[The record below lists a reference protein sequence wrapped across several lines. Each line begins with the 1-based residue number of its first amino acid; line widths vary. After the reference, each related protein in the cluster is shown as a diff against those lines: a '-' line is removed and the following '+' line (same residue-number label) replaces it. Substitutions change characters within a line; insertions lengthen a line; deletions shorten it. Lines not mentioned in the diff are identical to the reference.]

1 MSFAHPALLLL
12 LLALPVLAWLQRR
25 TGKRPA
31 FLYSSTQLAR
41 GISSIRR
48 SHANRW
54 LHRLP
59 WIALPLLIIGLA
71 QPRLDE
77 GETTIRASGVD
88 IVVAFDL
95 SGSMSAEDFEI
106 DGQRINRLEVAR
118 RVLHEFIEKRP
129 SDRIGLVAFA
139 RNAYIAAPL
148 TLDHEFLRQNLDR
161 LSLATRDED
170 GTAIGSALV
179 AGVNRL
185 RDVQSKSKII
195 ILMTDGQ
202 NNAGQVPPLT
212 AAEAAHAL
220 QIKVYT
226 IGVGTRG
233 EAPVPYI
240 DAFGRQRYSLQPV
253 DIDETTLRTIA
264 EHTGAHYYRADNTET
279 LRSIYAEIDRLETT
293 DIEMTRYQNYRE
305 LFSWLV
311 LPGLVLLLLQIVLAN
326 TVWRTLP

>member
-1 MSFAHPALLLL
+1 MSFAYPAVLLL
-12 LLALPVLAWLQRR
+12 LLALPLLAWQQRR
-25 TGKRPA
+25 AGKRPA

-41 GISSIRR
+41 SISSIQRPR
-48 SHANRW
+48 AGMILNRLRW
-54 LHRLP
+54 L
-59 WIALPLLIIGLA
+59 ALALLIIGLA

-77 GETTIRASGVD
+77 GETTIRASGID

-95 SGSMSAEDFEI
+95 SGSMVAEDFVI
-106 DGQRINRLEVAR
+106 DGQHINRLEIAR

-129 SDRIGLVAFA
+129 TDRIGLVAFA

-148 TLDHEFLRQNLDR
+148 TLDHAFLRQNLDR
-161 LSLATRDED
+161 LTFATREED
-170 GTAIGSALV
+170 GTAIGSAIV
-179 AGVNRL
+179 AAVNRL
-185 RDVQSKSKII
+185 RDVESKSKIV

-233 EAPVPYI
+233 DAPVPYI
-240 DAFGRQRYSLQPV
+240 DAFGRQRYTRQPV
-253 DIDETTLRTIA
+253 DIDEETLRAIA
-264 EHTGAHYYRADNTET
+264 ARTGARYYRADDTET
-279 LRSIYAEIDRLETT
+279 LRSIYAEIDQLERT
-293 DIEMTRYQNYRE
+293 DLELTQFQNYRE
-305 LFSWLV
+305 LFSWLI
-311 LPGLVLLLLQIVLAN
+311 LPALALLLLRLILAN